1 MPSTN
6 KPKKLKNSLRNFVIL
21 ALASSSVYVLI
32 ASNSHHLFTYIYQLG
47 STVLAQTS
55 QQKTSQPIIGKQG
68 MVVTSQHLA
77 TDVGVNILKQG
88 GNAIDAAVGVGY
100 ALAVVDPC
108 CGNIGGGGFM
118 TIQLADGKE
127 VFINFRETAPAKATA
142 DMYVGSSKK
151 SSRDG
156 YLAAG
161 IPGTVKGMEYALA
174 KYGTM
179 PRQKV
184 MQGAI
189 ALAKNGFIL
198 EPGDIQVLK
207 RSEKKI
213 KYEPEIARI
222 FQKNGKAYQ
231 KGDRLIQSDLAQTLQ
246 QISQQGESAFYGG
259 AIAEKLVKASQNNGG
274 IFTKE
279 DFANHQIRQSEPLRC
294 SYREYEILTS
304 PPPGGGITVCQM
316 LNILE
321 GYPVGKRDVMQIHRK
336 LSAMLFAYA
345 DRNQNLGDPAFVQIP
360 QNKLIS
366 DDYAATLREKITD
379 KAIDPKSLGFKEQKE
394 GNNTTHYSIIDRLGN
409 AVAITYTINSSFG
422 AGVVAPGTGITLNN
436 EMDDFTTQ
444 PGKANQF
451 GLVQGEPNRIEPGK
465 RPASSMSPTIVKKD
479 GKVVLITGSPGGST
493 IPTTV
498 LQVILG
504 VVDEGKDVATAVNN
518 PRIHYQG
525 YPNVVT
531 GEPNA
536 LSPEQVKQL
545 TQMGYKIIPF
555 RQWGVAESIAVNKD
569 GSFVGGH
576 DDRREDGSARGF

>member
-1 MPSTN
+1 MQSNN
-6 KPKKLKNSLRNFVIL
+6 KSKKFRSLLRNFGIL
-21 ALASSSVYVLI
+21 TFCGFFIYFLLVKNY
-32 ASNSHHLFTYIYQLG
+32 HHLFAYTYQFG
-47 STVLAQTS
+47 SAVLAQNS
-55 QQKTSQPIIGKQG
+55 QKQRSQPAIGKQG

-127 VFINFRETAPAKATA
+127 TFIYFRETAPIKATA
-142 DMYVGSSKK
+142 DMYSDKSKK

-161 IPGTVKGMEYALA
+161 IPGTVKGLEFVLA

-184 MQGAI
+184 MLGAI

-198 EPGDIQVLK
+198 EPGDIKVLK
-207 RSEKKI
+207 FSEKKI

-222 FQKNGKAYQ
+222 FQKNGQVYQ
-231 KGDRLIQSDLAQTLQ
+231 KGDRLIQSDLAQTLE

-259 AIAEKLVKASQNNGG
+259 AISEKLVQASQNNGG

-279 DFANHQIRQSEPLRC
+279 DFTNYQIRQSEPLHC
-294 SYREYEILTS
+294 SYREYEIITS
-304 PPPGGGITVCQM
+304 IPPGGGITVCQM

-321 GYPVGKRDVMQIHRK
+321 GYPVGKRDVMQLHRR

-345 DRNQNLGDPAFVQIP
+345 DRNQNLGDPAFVKIP
-360 QNKLIS
+360 QEKLIS
-366 DDYAATLREKITD
+366 EDYAATLREKITD

-394 GNNTTHYSIIDRLGN
+394 GENTTHYSIIDRLGN
-409 AVAITYTINSSFG
+409 AVAVTYTINSSFG
-422 AGVVAPGTGITLNN
+422 AGVVAPGTGIILNN

-444 PGKANQF
+444 PGRANQF

-465 RPASSMSPTIVKKD
+465 RPASSMSPTIVKKN
-479 GKVVLITGSPGGST
+479 GKVILITGSPGGST

-504 VVDEGKDVATAVNN
+504 VVDEGKDVATVVNN

-531 GEPNA
+531 SEPNA
-536 LSPEQVKQL
+536 LSPEEVKQL
-545 TQMGYKIIPF
+545 TQMGYKIVPF

-576 DDRREDGSARGF
+576 DHRREAGSARGF

>member
-1 MPSTN
+1 MPST
-6 KPKKLKNSLRNFVIL
+6 KKLNKSRNFG
-21 ALASSSVYVLI
+21 VLTFCGFFI
-32 ASNSHHLFTYIYQLG
+32 YFLLVKNYHHLFAYTDRLG
-47 STVLAQTS
+47 SAVLAQTS
-55 QQKTSQPIIGKQG
+55 PKPRSQPVMGKQG

-77 TDVGVNILKQG
+77 TDVGINILKQG

-118 TIQLADGKE
+118 TIRLADGKE
-127 VFINFRETAPAKATA
+127 AFIDFRETAPTKATA
-142 DMYVGSSKK
+142 DMYSNKSKK

-161 IPGTVKGMEYALA
+161 IPGTVKGLEFALA

-207 RSEKKI
+207 FSEKKI

-231 KGDRLIQSDLAQTLQ
+231 KGDRLIQSDLAQTLE

-259 AIAEKLVKASQNNGG
+259 AISEKLVQASQNNGG

-279 DFANHQIRQSEPLRC
+279 DFTNYQIRQSEPLRC
-294 SYREYEILTS
+294 SYREYEIITS
-304 PPPGGGITVCQM
+304 IPPGGGITVCQM

-321 GYPVGKRDVMQIHRK
+321 GYPVGKKDVTQIHRK

-345 DRNQNLGDPAFVQIP
+345 DRNQNLGDPAFVRIP
-360 QNKLIS
+360 QDKLIS
-366 DDYAATLREKITD
+366 KDYAATLREKITD
-379 KAIDPKSLGFKEQKE
+379 KAIEPKSVGFKEQKE
-394 GNNTTHYSIIDRLGN
+394 GENTTHYSIIDRLGN
-409 AVAITYTINSSFG
+409 AVAVTYTINSSFG
-422 AGVVAPGTGITLNN
+422 AGVVAPGTGIILNN

-465 RPASSMSPTIVKKD
+465 RPASSMSPTIVKKN
-479 GKVVLITGSPGGST
+479 GKVILITGSPGGST

-498 LQVILG
+498 LQIILG
-504 VVDEGKDVATAVNN
+504 VVDEGKDVATVVNS

-525 YPNVVT
+525 YPNVVKS
-531 GEPNA
+531 EPNV
-536 LSPEQVKQL
+536 LSSEEVKQL
-545 TQMGYKIIPF
+545 TQMGYKIVPF
-555 RQWGVAESIAVNKD
+555 RQWGVAESIAVNQD
-569 GSFVGGH
+569 GLFVGGH
-576 DDRREDGSARGF
+576 DERREAGSARGF